1 MVDACSRRAFDDDI
15 TFCMPADLGPANAPA
30 ALPALLLLP
39 VGLLAVGPA
48 ILAAD
53 GRVLAP
59 PRVSRDVGET
69 EVDVELAREEAD
81 ADEVLLAL
89 LVLLSDAA

>member
-1 MVDACSRRAFDDDI
+1 M
-15 TFCMPADLGPANAPA
+15 NAPKA
-30 ALPALLLLP
+30 PPLLLLLP
-39 VGLLAVGPA
+39 VGLLAVGA
-48 ILAAD
+48 AVLAAVTA
-53 GRVLAP
+53 RVLGP

-69 EVDVELAREEAD
+69 EIDVELAREEAD